1 MQRPYFRL
9 IALIALAGL
18 LSCSEPQM
26 VLVLSPTQVTVRHA
40 DDILVI
46 DDTLVRPVLYHNL
59 PHFEELPVEE
69 SKAKFIGAVL
79 PAILIAKFKID
90 SVRTEVMALTRKKKW
105 TPADS
110 ALYRTQTERFRAKN
124 ISSLLDKMQTHP
136 NSIVLAQA
144 IVESGW
150 GSSRFFQE
158 ANNLFGIWSYNTSEP
173 RIAAGKSR
181 NGTRI
186 YLRKYDNIS
195 ESIVDYFET
204 VARARAYRHFREA
217 RKTTSEVAT
226 LVPHLQYYSE
236 RRDEYV
242 EQLQTIIR
250 QNDLTQYDR
259 HQLDPAYFIPKTLP

>member
-1 MQRPYFRL
+1 MQSLRFHL
-9 IALIALAGL
+9 IPFSLLGILA
-18 LSCSEPQM
+18 CSEPPM
-26 VLVLSPTQVTVRHA
+26 VMVLSPTQVAVQHA

-46 DDTLVRPVLYHNL
+46 DDTLVKPVLYHNL

-90 SVRTEVMALTRKKKW
+90 SVREEVKALTLKKKW
-105 TPADS
+105 NHKDS
-110 ALYRTQTERFRAKN
+110 ALYMAQSERFRAK
-124 ISSLLDKMQTHP
+124 STASLLDKMRTHP

-186 YLRKYDNIS
+186 FLRKYENIS

-204 VARARAYRHFREA
+204 VARAQAYRHFREA
-217 RKTTSEVAT
+217 RKNTNEVTS
-226 LVPHLQYYSE
+226 LVPYLRYYSE

-250 QNDLTQYDR
+250 QNDLTRYDG
-259 HQLDPAYFIPKTLP
+259 HQLDPAYFIAKTLPK